1 MKRYML
7 LGFALVLVLPA
18 SLIFAAEDCKPKGT
32 LIDLSV
38 AAAKPALNDLGRA
51 TIYVEANG
59 GNPAELAKRV
69 NTTIATALETAKT
82 YDKVK
87 TRSGNTHT
95 YPNYSKEGRISGWR
109 IRSELLLE
117 SRAMMDLSEL
127 LGKLQEGGLVIGQ
140 IVLQPAPETERKAED
155 EATLEAIA
163 AFQAKAKLVADA
175 LKKTYRIRQMNIGSA
190 GQPPEVPL
198 MRASKMAA
206 MEAAPAP
213 IEAGESMVSV
223 TVSGQIELPLD

>member
-1 MKRYML
+1 MKKYVILVFAIL
-7 LGFALVLVLPA
+7 LTLPA
-18 SLIFAAEDCKPKGT
+18 SPGFSADDGKPKGT

-38 AAAKPALNDLGRA
+38 EASKPAPNDLGRA
-51 TIYVEANG
+51 TIYVEASG
-59 GNPAELAKRV
+59 TNPVELAKRV
-69 NTTIATALETAKT
+69 NTAIASALESAKA
-82 YDKVK
+82 YEKVK

-95 YPNYSKEGRISGWR
+95 YPTYSKEGRISGWR

-127 LGKLQEGGLVIGQ
+127 LGKLQEGGIVIGQ
-140 IVLQPAPETERKAED
+140 IVLLPAPETEKKAED

-163 AFQAKAKLVADA
+163 AFEAKAKLIADA
-175 LKKTYRIRQMNIGSA
+175 LKKTYRIRQMNIRSA
-190 GQPPEVPL
+190 GQPPEVPM
-198 MRASKMAA
+198 MRTSKMAA

-223 TVSGQIELPLD
+223 TVSGQIELPLE

>member
-7 LGFALVLVLPA
+7 LGFALVLILPA

-51 TIYVEANG
+51 TIYVEASG

-69 NTTIATALETAKT
+69 NTAIAAALETAKT

-140 IVLQPAPETERKAED
+140 IVLLPAPETEKKAED

-163 AFQAKAKLVADA
+163 AFEAKAKLIADA
-175 LKKTYRIRQMNIGSA
+175 LKKTYRIRQMNI
-190 GQPPEVPL
+190 
-198 MRASKMAA
+198 
-206 MEAAPAP
+206 
-213 IEAGESMVSV
+213 
-223 TVSGQIELPLD
+223 

>member
-1 MKRYML
+1 MKRSIL
-7 LGFALVLVLPA
+7 LSYILFLILLP
-18 SLIFAAEDCKPKGT
+18 SLSYAAEDCKPKGT

-38 AAAKPALNDLGRA
+38 EASKPALNDMGRA
-51 TIYVEANG
+51 TIYVEASG
-59 GNPAELAKRV
+59 GNPAELANRV
-69 NTTIATALETAKT
+69 NTAIAAALETAKT

-127 LGKLQEGGLVIGQ
+127 LGKLQEGSLVIGQ
-140 IVLQPAPETERKAED
+140 IVLLPAPETEKKAED

-163 AFQAKAKLVADA
+163 AFQAKAKLVAEA

-190 GQPPEVPL
+190 GQPPVVPL

-223 TVSGQIELPLD
+223 TVSGQIELPLE